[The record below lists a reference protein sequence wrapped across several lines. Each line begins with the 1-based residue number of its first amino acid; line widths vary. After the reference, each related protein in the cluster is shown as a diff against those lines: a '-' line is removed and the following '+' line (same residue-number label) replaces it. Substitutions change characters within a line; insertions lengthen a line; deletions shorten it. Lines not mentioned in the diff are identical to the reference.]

1 MPIAIG
7 VAGSDLSTLLIEVN
21 AIQDTRF
28 ARTWLVSKPDGPRF
42 TIEIYDPSE
51 GATQAYERDPDYT
64 VFVGDEEQAM
74 RCFSEI
80 TGGAVVEPEAF
91 RGSA

>member
-1 MPIAIG
+1 MIAVAI
-7 VAGSDLSTLLIEVN
+7 AGSDLSTLIVTLRH
-21 AIQDTRF
+21 IQDTRF
-28 ARTWLVSKPDGPRF
+28 ARTWLVNKPDGPPF
-42 TIEIYDPSE
+42 TIEVYDPSE
-51 GATQAYERDPDYT
+51 GATERYSAHSQYT

-74 RCFSEI
+74 QCFSEI